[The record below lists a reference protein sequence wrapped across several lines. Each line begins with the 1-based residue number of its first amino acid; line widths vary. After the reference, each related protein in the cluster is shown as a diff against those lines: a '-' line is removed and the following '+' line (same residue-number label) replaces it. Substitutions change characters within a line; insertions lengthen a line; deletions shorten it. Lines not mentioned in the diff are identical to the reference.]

1 MLSLILLPIM
11 AFFIGIISAM
21 LGIGGGTFIVPMLIL
36 IPCYSLSPAVASG
49 TSLAAIIFTSAS
61 STLRYMRQ
69 RRIDHLLGLFLALT
83 TVPGAFLGSYSK
95 RIIDNRLLGV
105 IFAVFLIFVAARM
118 FTEKK
123 GMGDWMRRG
132 NVKAIHRKIIDNYG
146 ETFIYSVDLRLT
158 PILGLAAG
166 FFSGLLG
173 IGGGSILVPAMNLI
187 IGVPM
192 HLSIAT
198 SMFIMVFTS
207 TSGTLTNL
215 WLGHVR
221 LDYAIL
227 LAAGVIFGAQI
238 GAHIAARVSARNL
251 RRIFGVILIL
261 TSIRMLLKFT
271 DIMP

>member
-1 MLSLILLPIM
+1 MLL
-11 AFFIGIISAM
+11 
-21 LGIGGGTFIVPMLIL
+21 
-36 IPCYSLSPAVASG
+36 LSPAVASG
-49 TSLAAIIFTSAS
+49 TSLAAIVFTSIS
-61 STLRYMRQ
+61 STFRYMRQ

-83 TVPGAFLGSYSK
+83 MVPCAFLGSYSK
-95 RIIDNRLLGV
+95 RMIDNRLLGV
-105 IFAVFLIFVAARM
+105 IFAVFLMFVAVRM

-123 GMGDWMRRG
+123 AIRNCIRRG

-146 ETFIYSVDLRLT
+146 ETFIYSVDLQLT

-187 IGVPM
+187 VGFPM
-192 HLSIAT
+192 HLSITT
-198 SMFIMVFTS
+198 SMFIMIFTS
-207 TSGTLTNL
+207 ISGTLTNL

-238 GAHIAARVSARNL
+238 GAHIAARISTRNL
-251 RRIFGVILIL
+251 RRIFGMILIL

-271 DIMP
+271 GIMP

>member
-1 MLSLILLPIM
+1 MLNLILLPII

-21 LGIGGGTFIVPMLIL
+21 LGIGGGAFIVPMLIL
-36 IPCYSLSPAVASG
+36 VPCYSLSPAVASG
-49 TSLAAIIFTSAS
+49 TSLAAIVFTSIS

-105 IFAVFLIFVAARM
+105 IFAVFLMFVAVRM
-118 FTEKK
+118 FTENK
-123 GMGDWMRRG
+123 GIKIWIRRG
-132 NVKAIHRKIIDNYG
+132 NLMAIRRKIIDNYG
-146 ETFIYSVDLRLT
+146 EKFIYSVDLRFT

-187 IGVPM
+187 VGVPM

-207 TSGTLTNL
+207 LSGTLTNL
-215 WLGHVR
+215 WLGQIR

-238 GAHIAARVSARNL
+238 GAHIAARVSARSL
-251 RRIFGVILIL
+251 RRIFGLILIL
-261 TSIRMLLKFT
+261 TSIRMLLKFIG
-271 DIMP
+271 IMP

>member
-1 MLSLILLPIM
+1 MWSLILLPVA
-11 AFFIGIISAM
+11 AFFIGVISAM
-21 LGIGGGTFIVPMLIL
+21 LGIGGGVFIVPMLIL
-36 IPCYSLSPAVASG
+36 APCYSLSPAVASG
-49 TSLAAIIFTSAS
+49 TSLAAIVFTSAS

-105 IFAVFLIFVAARM
+105 IFAVFLIFIAARM
-118 FTEKK
+118 FTERK
-123 GMGDWMRRG
+123 GVRNWIRRE
-132 NVKAIHRKIIDNYG
+132 NVKAIHRKIIDSYG
-146 ETFIYSVDLRLT
+146 ETFIYSVDPRLT

-207 TSGTLTNL
+207 VSGTLTNL

-271 DIMP
+271 GIMP

>member
-1 MLSLILLPIM
+1 M
-11 AFFIGIISAM
+11 
-21 LGIGGGTFIVPMLIL
+21 
-36 IPCYSLSPAVASG
+36 
-49 TSLAAIIFTSAS
+49 
-61 STLRYMRQ
+61 
-69 RRIDHLLGLFLALT
+69 
-83 TVPGAFLGSYSK
+83 
-95 RIIDNRLLGV
+95 
-105 IFAVFLIFVAARM
+105 LIFVAVRM

-123 GMGDWMRRG
+123 AVRNWIRRG
-132 NVKAIHRKIIDNYG
+132 NLKAIHRKIIDNYG

-158 PILGLAAG
+158 PILGLSAG

-207 TSGTLTNL
+207 ISGTLTNL
-215 WLGHVR
+215 WLGQVR
-221 LDYAIL
+221 LDYAVL

-238 GAHIAARVSARNL
+238 GAHIAAMVSARNL

-261 TSIRMLLKFT
+261 TSIRMLLKF
-271 DIMP
+271 IGMMP